1 MTDTT
6 TRGPVAIL
14 PKQDSLV
21 LRPLPDAR
29 AAAPRSPGLGWWI
42 GIAIILTLC
51 VVFQAKI
58 GPAERFALH
67 EGEPVPPTSFVHQ
80 QVLVGFTPLDI
91 VVFGFAYLAAL
102 HRLRRGYTWFS
113 RRVFYITLICTLA
126 IVGGLAS
133 GIYHGTV
140 APFGDWRYI
149 VTGAAFGFAL
159 WSTVM
164 RDQQAPLRFA
174 QILVAVCTIYGAW
187 RLGQYMAGG
196 GERAFFG
203 RIPLGDHAKI
213 EFMVASVAVSLAMI
227 RLRYSPLLW
236 YAGIAVG
243 TAVVLLSFRRYAWV
257 ELAVVF
263 GVFLAFGGGDRRKYI
278 QGAAAVLAVAGLAV
292 ALTWESAQWEQRID
306 SLDPRVTKTENEL
319 AATNEGHLDDIRD
332 GIDQVQMRPI
342 FGLGVGVTYI
352 GERTSS
358 WKGAAG
364 MVHNAILELWI
375 EFGLFGV
382 LVYLGC
388 YVLLFREILRRR
400 KQLTIPS
407 VLALGA
413 GAFIFA
419 NFMVTATIYGWVYSH
434 AQQSILIFGLLAA
447 AFPASRLAPQPADET
462 AARWPPDATPDRELA
477 RI

>member
-29 AAAPRSPGLGWWI
+29 AAAPRRPGLGWWI

-164 RDQQAPLRFA
+164 RWSRSAPSTA
-174 QILVAVCTIYGAW
+174 P
-187 RLGQYMAGG
+187 GG
-196 GERAFFG
+196 SGSTW
-203 RIPLGDHAKI
+203 P
-213 EFMVASVAVSLAMI
+213 
-227 RLRYSPLLW
+227 
-236 YAGIAVG
+236 
-243 TAVVLLSFRRYAWV
+243 
-257 ELAVVF
+257 
-263 GVFLAFGGGDRRKYI
+263 
-278 QGAAAVLAVAGLAV
+278 AAA
-292 ALTWESAQWEQRID
+292 SAPSSGGSR
-306 SLDPRVTKTENEL
+306 SATTPRS
-319 AATNEGHLDDIRD
+319 
-332 GIDQVQMRPI
+332 
-342 FGLGVGVTYI
+342 
-352 GERTSS
+352 SS
-358 WKGAAG
+358 W
-364 MVHNAILELWI
+364 W
-375 EFGLFGV
+375 
-382 LVYLGC
+382 
-388 YVLLFREILRRR
+388 RR
-400 KQLTIPS
+400 
-407 VLALGA
+407 
-413 GAFIFA
+413 
-419 NFMVTATIYGWVYSH
+419 
-434 AQQSILIFGLLAA
+434 
-447 AFPASRLAPQPADET
+447 SRS
-462 AARWPPDATPDRELA
+462 RWR
-477 RI
+477 